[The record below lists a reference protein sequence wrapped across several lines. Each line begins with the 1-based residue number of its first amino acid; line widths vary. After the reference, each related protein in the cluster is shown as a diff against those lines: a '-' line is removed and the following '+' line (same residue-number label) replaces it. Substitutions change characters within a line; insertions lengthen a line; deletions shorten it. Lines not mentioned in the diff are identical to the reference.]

1 MTNMLEMNKY
11 KKLYRLN
18 LYICKEI
25 EDKFVSKAKTTFWA
39 YKKPNIMPT
48 FNILFQE
55 YQKYKY
61 IIMISQVE
69 LNKNASMHKIKAFLM
84 DTYGIKYNTKIKAFG
99 NEFYKEWIYYIF
111 NIDINQIDIIL
122 GLAVLRNGQL
132 HKVKK

>member
-18 LYICKEI
+18 LYICKEL
-25 EDKFVSKAKTTFWA
+25 EDKFVSKVKTTFCA
-39 YKKPNIMPT
+39 YTKPNIMPA
-48 FNILFQE
+48 FNILFQG
-55 YQKYKY
+55 YKKYKY
-61 IIMISQVE
+61 IIMISQTY
-69 LNKNASMHKIKAFLM
+69 LNRNASMHKIKTFLM
-84 DTYGIKYNTKIKAFG
+84 NTYGIEYNTEIKDFG

-111 NIDINQIDIIL
+111 NVDINQIDTIL